1 MDSEGSSSHPK
12 VPLKLRCARLEDA
25 LTLGSDHTLP
35 RVEMRAGLIDEL
47 LLLGKR
53 LVTFISLTGV
63 AEAPGCRSSCPCSG
77 RAR

>member
-47 LLLGKR
+47 QR
-53 LVTFISLTGV
+53 FISLTGV
-63 AEAPGCRSSCPCSG
+63 AEAPGCRSSWPCSG